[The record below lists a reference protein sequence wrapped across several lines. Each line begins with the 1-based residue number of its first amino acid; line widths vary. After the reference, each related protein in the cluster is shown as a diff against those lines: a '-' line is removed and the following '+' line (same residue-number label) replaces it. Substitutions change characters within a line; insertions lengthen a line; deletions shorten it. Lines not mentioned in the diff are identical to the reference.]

1 MSCLALKEEAGSN
14 TSTTLAKLARRALR
28 KPLRRLKQLRRTVR
42 ARKRAVE
49 RQGEGVPVLEIADR
63 RLERCS
69 SPVLRRVARRCNK
82 LKLREKE
89 KQAKQQKPNQQQ
101 NKKKTLAKKKSP
113 PSSKQR
119 RASAPACYNFS
130 PTKK

>member
-42 ARKRAVE
+42 ARKRGIE
-49 RQGEGVPVLEIADR
+49 RQGEQVPVLEIADR

-89 KQAKQQKPNQQQ
+89 KQANQQKPNKQQ
-101 NKKKTLAKKKSP
+101 NKKKTLNKKKSP
-113 PSSKQR
+113 QSKQR
-119 RASAPACYNFS
+119 RASAPACYNFI
-130 PTKK
+130 PKK